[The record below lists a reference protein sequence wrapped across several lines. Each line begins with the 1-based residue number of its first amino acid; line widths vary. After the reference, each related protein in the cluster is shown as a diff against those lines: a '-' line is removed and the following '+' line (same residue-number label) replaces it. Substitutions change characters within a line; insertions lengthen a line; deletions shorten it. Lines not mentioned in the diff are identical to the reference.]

1 MMIKYTTRWHCSSTN
16 VAPFIVLSRSKKNK
30 QWRFS
35 FLNWKISNYLYFY
48 QEKKLKNPTI
58 IVHIE
63 NFVHVEST
71 EWRVHLSRVY
81 FHSLRCLKS
90 AFSWLNKSV
99 IPSADREA
107 SRSTSASAVNL
118 QVHKNMAHAHTRRSH
133 SHEFIWIFP
142 SLSALV
148 WLLLGDDQLDFPRTH
163 LFGPALHGGCADV
176 WDELRQSCI
185 FIEGQHYQHADGV
198 PVIRK
203 RNDVIFQPLRCGG
216 STLVKVEKRHI
227 VTERNTT

>member
-118 QVHKNMAHAHTRRSH
+118 QVHKNMAHAHT
-133 SHEFIWIFP
+133 
-142 SLSALV
+142 
-148 WLLLGDDQLDFPRTH
+148 
-163 LFGPALHGGCADV
+163 HGGHIPMSSFEFSLAWVRWCDSYLGMTSWTFLARICLV
-176 WDELRQSCI
+176 QLCTVAVLMCGMSWDRAASSS
-185 FIEGQHYQHADGV
+185 
-198 PVIRK
+198 K
-203 RNDVIFQPLRCGG
+203 G
-216 STLVKVEKRHI
+216 STISMLMVFPW
-227 VTERNTT
+227 

>member
-16 VAPFIVLSRSKKNK
+16 VAPFIVLSRSKKKTN
-30 QWRFS
+30 S
-35 FLNWKISNYLYFY
+35 DGLVFLNWKISNYLYFY

-133 SHEFIWIFP
+133 SHEFSFEF
-142 SLSALV
+142 SLAWV
-148 WLLLGDDQLDFPRTH
+148 R
-163 LFGPALHGGCADV
+163 
-176 WDELRQSCI
+176 
-185 FIEGQHYQHADGV
+185 
-198 PVIRK
+198 
-203 RNDVIFQPLRCGG
+203 
-216 STLVKVEKRHI
+216 
-227 VTERNTT
+227 